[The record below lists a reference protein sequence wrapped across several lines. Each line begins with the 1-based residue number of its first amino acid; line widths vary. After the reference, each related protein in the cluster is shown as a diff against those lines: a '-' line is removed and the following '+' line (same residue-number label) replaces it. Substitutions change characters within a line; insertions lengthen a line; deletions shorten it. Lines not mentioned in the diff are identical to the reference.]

1 MWVGNVGGAGQDG
14 HDRHRVNDAEIGY
27 VAHQGTVVEYLGSP
41 WLVQGVGLEGNGVG
55 GHEGVVGPD
64 PLHMGTGFL
73 EIATEMRASLNCNG
87 PGDGKMSE
95 GEGVA

>member
-1 MWVGNVGGAGQDG
+1 MGNVGVAGQDG

-55 GHEGVVGPD
+55 GHVG
-64 PLHMGTGFL
+64 
-73 EIATEMRASLNCNG
+73 
-87 PGDGKMSE
+87 
-95 GEGVA
+95 

>member
-1 MWVGNVGGAGQDG
+1 MPLYELPIWMWVENVGVAGQDG

-55 GHEGVVGPD
+55 GHVGLEGSHPK
-64 PLHMGTGFL
+64 TGAALL
-73 EIATEMRASLNCNG
+73 EIVT
-87 PGDGKMSE
+87 GKMAS
-95 GEGVA
+95 